1 MKNKK
6 LTYKELANY
15 VVNMEGKFNH
25 ALNTIGKT
33 LTDFIEFKGD
43 KDKFIEFLK
52 EKYKEKDNVK
62 ETEASP

>member
-15 VVNMEGKFNH
+15 VENMEGKFNH

>member
-15 VVNMEGKFNH
+15 VVNMEVKFNH